1 LIKTILAWLTAQIQ
15 SQIQLHIGLATLD
28 PILRLTARLQLGSAP
43 FGSAQL
49 SSAHGWWRGRW
60 SHYADMACY
69 CTCWCH
75 NYIRMT
81 SSLACLLYMLTS
93 SLSGSVTWVGSTGI
107 RVGSTHPGQED
118 AWGASA
124 RVGRRLAG
132 EWWRVRPCPTSD
144 FDAVFTSGFVSS
156 SSTRWYGQNT
166 ILTTFIFWA
175 KIKHHFKP
183 YALIPIVGNSDRWYS
198 DICPLESKHT
208 DTIFNVVRQTAYI
221 HGRSHCII

>member
-1 LIKTILAWLTAQIQ
+1 MNGSDSISDPVAHRISYAGSYPSARGSAPTRLGSIRLGLT
-15 SQIQLHIGLATLD
+15 
-28 PILRLTARLQLGSAP
+28 QLGSRLMTWQVVP
-43 FGSAQL
+43 L
-49 SSAHGWWRGRW
+49 CWRGCW
-60 SHYADMACY
+60 LGADMACY

-107 RVGSTHPGQED
+107 RVGSTHPVEED
-118 AWGASA
+118 AWGVSA
-124 RVGRRLAG
+124 RVGIRLAG
-132 EWWRVRPCPTSD
+132 EWWRVRPCTTSD

-166 ILTTFIFWA
+166 IFTTFIFWA

-183 YALIPIVGNSDRWYS
+183 YALIPIVRNSDRWCS
-198 DICPLESKHT
+198 DICS
-208 DTIFNVVRQTAYI
+208 
-221 HGRSHCII
+221 